1 MNRTTIKKSLI
12 RAAGGA
18 EFVSQGDI
26 KRCIGCGNDRAAE
39 ITKGLDF
46 IKFNRKK
53 LYDADEVTD
62 RIFVSVERSGA

>member
-1 MNRTTIKKSLI
+1 MNRTTIRKALS

-18 EFVSQGDI
+18 EFVTQGDI

-46 IKFNRKK
+46 IRFNRTKQ
-53 LYDADEVTD
+53 YSVDEVAA
-62 RIFVSVERSGA
+62 RIYENTVRR